1 MEYPKRIMNR
11 KELIKLGYSKTYLQR
26 VYTTPGQ
33 KCAFKMMPNRSR
45 SRILFDTEE
54 LEKFREKE
62 IKAQQAAIRSL
73 PQYDACRESGWESWK
88 NKGRSI

>member
-1 MEYPKRIMNR
+1 
-11 KELIKLGYSKTYLQR
+11 
-26 VYTTPGQ
+26 
-33 KCAFKMMPNRSR
+33 MMPNRSR

-73 PQYDACRESGWESWK
+73 PQYDAGRESGWESWK